1 MPANTVHSAAAVAS
15 HNRPDD
21 CWVIVRGVVYDV
33 TNFLL
38 QHPGGAGAIL
48 PWAGCDA
55 TVPFEETGH
64 ARQQGN
70 GPLADKLTSL
80 RIGILA
86 GGPAD
91 ASAAAPAQDQCD
103 VPQLPVPSPATPS
116 LIKPGGTGGW
126 QVMDCPIC
134 GPICGAMHQPGD
146 PAVLLAMAQKQGDAA
161 ARMNRWSEALD
172 HYHEGIRAIRK
183 NTSSEAIAAVR
194 VGASIAQRKLG
205 SLRSA
210 LRHADL
216 GVASCAGVG
225 GGGEASASTA
235 DPAAAAA
242 HASRAA
248 ALEAL
253 GLVVDAHA
261 AFVEAA
267 RLEPSQATHAEG
279 AARLLPLAHLFLA
292 VQPGSAD
299 AAGEPTA
306 SVPLPPLTLRQEE
319 LVGGLRRV
327 VTTRQLVGQ
336 LLPLPTPDRVLSD
349 DAFESS
355 AWRTRQKRL
364 LALLGVDIAA
374 DAARA
379 AHGGHNGCHGVREWL
394 VTKASELGLD
404 VVDELVQAALAAE
417 DDECDGSSSS
427 AGGDDDDDDDEGP
440 VGSEEVSLDSSSYGR
455 CLVQIELAPLSQRL
469 TLSLVS
475 LNSAD
480 LGESALKYIFA
491 VGLTSAYLLE
501 ATSLQAPLFEFAEWR
516 TAERGAIS
524 PVEGLPPLASVE
536 RRARAYI
543 DFFRSGEGAQPPVA
557 PRSSPPASSFDPVEA
572 TNSPAAR
579 AVECT

>member
-1 MPANTVHSAAAVAS
+1 M
-15 HNRPDD
+15 
-21 CWVIVRGVVYDV
+21 
-33 TNFLL
+33 
-38 QHPGGAGAIL
+38 
-48 PWAGCDA
+48 
-55 TVPFEETGH
+55 
-64 ARQQGN
+64 
-70 GPLADKLTSL
+70 
-80 RIGILA
+80 
-86 GGPAD
+86 
-91 ASAAAPAQDQCD
+91 
-103 VPQLPVPSPATPS
+103 
-116 LIKPGGTGGW
+116 
-126 QVMDCPIC
+126 
-134 GPICGAMHQPGD
+134 
-146 PAVLLAMAQKQGDAA
+146 
-161 ARMNRWSEALD
+161 
-172 HYHEGIRAIRK
+172 
-183 NTSSEAIAAVR
+183 
-194 VGASIAQRKLG
+194 
-205 SLRSA
+205 
-210 LRHADL
+210 
-216 GVASCAGVG
+216 
-225 GGGEASASTA
+225 
-235 DPAAAAA
+235 
-242 HASRAA
+242 
-248 ALEAL
+248 
-253 GLVVDAHA
+253 VDAHA

-279 AARLLPLAHLFLA
+279 AARLLPLVHLFLA

-327 VTTRQLVGQ
+327 VTTRQLVEQ

-364 LALLGVDIAA
+364 LALLGGDIAA

-427 AGGDDDDDDDEGP
+427 AGGDDDDEDDEGP
-440 VGSEEVSLDSSSYGR
+440 VGSEEVSLDSSGYGR

-524 PVEGLPPLASVE
+524 PVEGLPPW
-536 RRARAYI
+536 R
-543 DFFRSGEGAQPPVA
+543 
-557 PRSSPPASSFDPVEA
+557 ASS
-572 TNSPAAR
+572 
-579 AVECT
+579 AVHVLT